1 MSDISCPPLQ
11 AENLSCTRNDMALFR
26 GFNCCLRPGETI
38 QIDGPNGCGKTSLLR
53 ILCGLAQAEE
63 GRVLWQGREIGE
75 DAPAYL
81 AAVNY
86 IGHQNGIKLELT
98 PRENLEVA
106 CRLAFSVNG
115 REESL
120 AALETFGLAGYED
133 TPARMLSSGQRR
145 RAALARLLLHNAG
158 LWVLD
163 EPFTS
168 VDDAGR
174 KLIEKVI
181 ERHVDNGGMLIL
193 ATHEPINITTGKFT
207 RLLLNEWK

>member
-1 MSDISCPPLQ
+1 MSDAACPPLQ
-11 AENLSCTRNDMALFR
+11 AENLSCTRNDLALFR
-26 GFNCCLRPGETI
+26 GFSCSLQPGETI

-53 ILCGLAQAEE
+53 ILCGLALAET

-81 AAVNY
+81 AAINY
-86 IGHQNGIKLELT
+86 IGHQNGLKLELT

-106 CRLAFSVNG
+106 CRLAFSANG
-115 REESL
+115 GAETL

-145 RAALARLLLHNAG
+145 RAALARLLLHDAA